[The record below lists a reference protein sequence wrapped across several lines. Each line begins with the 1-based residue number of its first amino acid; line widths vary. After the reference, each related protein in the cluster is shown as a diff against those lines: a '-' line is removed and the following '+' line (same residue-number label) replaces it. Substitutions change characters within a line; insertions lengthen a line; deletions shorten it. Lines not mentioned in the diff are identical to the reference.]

1 MKINAREKIEMEINF
16 LQEEEDNIWG
26 TREILNTLLLCY
38 LTPKDGEN
46 NYKISTLDR
55 EYDYKQIEEMVIF
68 LDDLFF
74 GHSWELI
81 KEEKEVSI
89 KEDYIG

>member
-1 MKINAREKIEMEINF
+1 MGHKR
-16 LQEEEDNIWG
+16 
-26 TREILNTLLLCY
+26 ILNTLLLCY

-81 KEEKEVSI
+81 KEEKEEKEVSI